1 MKVGKYMHTLPI
13 GKVQT
18 MTVSRKI
25 DTGYVLEKDGQ
36 EALLHHNEANHTY
49 DEGREID
56 VFLYND
62 KKGNIAA
69 TATLP
74 SVQMDVYD
82 WAEVVEV
89 IPKLG
94 AFVNIGIAKEMLVSV
109 DDLPLFE
116 AVWPNPGDK
125 LFITLGKDQN
135 GRLLAIPATEGVIA
149 REIELAPE
157 ELYNQ
162 PISGTVYHTSKEG
175 SAIITEDDYRGFIH
189 HTERKEEPRL
199 GEFVHGR
206 VIDVKE
212 DGTLNVSL
220 RPLKQD
226 SIGEDATSILAHL
239 EENNGVIPF
248 NDKSDPE
255 DIRGT
260 FRISKAAFKRA
271 LGRLLKEGKVEQRDG
286 MTYLK

>member
-25 DTGYVLEKDGQ
+25 DTGYVLEKNGQ

-271 LGRLLKEGKVEQRDG
+271 LGKLLKEGKVEQRDG

>member
-1 MKVGKYMHTLPI
+1 MHTLPI

-25 DTGYVLEKDGQ
+25 DTGYVLEKNGQ

-271 LGRLLKEGKVEQRDG
+271 LGKLLKEGKVEQRDG

>member
-1 MKVGKYMHTLPI
+1 
-13 GKVQT
+13 
-18 MTVSRKI
+18 
-25 DTGYVLEKDGQ
+25 
-36 EALLHHNEANHTY
+36 
-49 DEGREID
+49 
-56 VFLYND
+56 
-62 KKGNIAA
+62 
-69 TATLP
+69 
-74 SVQMDVYD
+74 MDVYD

>member
-1 MKVGKYMHTLPI
+1 MHTLPI

>member
-1 MKVGKYMHTLPI
+1 MNTLPI
-13 GKVQT
+13 GTVQT

-25 DTGYVLEKDGQ
+25 DTGYVLEKNGQ
-36 EALLHHNEANHTY
+36 EALLHHNEADHAY

-69 TATLP
+69 TTTLP
-74 SVQMDVYD
+74 SVQMDTYD

-116 AVWPNPGDK
+116 AVWPHPGDK
-125 LFITLGKDQN
+125 LFITLGRDQK
-135 GRLLAIPATEGVIA
+135 GRLLAVPATEGIIA
-149 REIELAPE
+149 REVELAPE

-206 VIDVKE
+206 VIDVKV

>member
-1 MKVGKYMHTLPI
+1 MSVKK
-13 GKVQT
+13 
-18 MTVSRKI
+18 
-25 DTGYVLEKDGQ
+25 GQ
-36 EALLHHNEANHTY
+36 VV
-49 DEGREID
+49 D

-69 TATLP
+69 TTTIP
-74 SVQMDVYD
+74 SVQMDTYD

-116 AVWPNPGDK
+116 DVWPKPGDK
-125 LFITLGKDQN
+125 LFVTLGQDQK
-135 GRLLAIPATEGVIA
+135 GRLLALPATEGAIA
-149 REIELAPE
+149 REVELAPD
-157 ELYNQ
+157 ELLNQ
-162 PISGTVYHTSKEG
+162 PISGTVYHTSREG
-175 SAIITEDDYRGFIH
+175 SAILTEDDYRGFIH
-189 HTERKEEPRL
+189 HTERKVEPRL

-206 VIDVKE
+206 VIEVKE

-226 SIGEDATSILAHL
+226 SMGEDAEAILEHLAAH
-239 EENNGVIPF
+239 EGIIPF
-248 NDKSDPE
+248 DDKSDPE

-260 FRISKAAFKRA
+260 FHISKAAFKRA
-271 LGRLLKEGKVEQRDG
+271 LGKLMKEGKIEQRDG
-286 MTYLK
+286 NTYLK

>member
-1 MKVGKYMHTLPI
+1 MHTLPI
-13 GKVQT
+13 GTVQT

-25 DTGYVLEKDGQ
+25 DTGYVLEKNGQ
-36 EALLHHNEANHTY
+36 EALLHHNEADHAY

-69 TATLP
+69 TTTLP
-74 SVQMDVYD
+74 SVQMDAYD

-116 AVWPNPGDK
+116 AVWPHPGDK
-125 LFITLGKDQN
+125 LFITLGRDQK
-135 GRLLAIPATEGVIA
+135 GRLLAIPATEGIIA
-149 REIELAPE
+149 REVELAPE

-255 DIRGT
+255 DIRET

-286 MTYLK
+286 MTYLKSKPPV